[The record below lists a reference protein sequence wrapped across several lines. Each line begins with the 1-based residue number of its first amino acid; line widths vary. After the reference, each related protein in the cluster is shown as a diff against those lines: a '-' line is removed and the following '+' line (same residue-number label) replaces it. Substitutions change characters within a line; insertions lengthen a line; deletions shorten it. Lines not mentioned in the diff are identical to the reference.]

1 MRGRMNSPNFALSV
15 TAPKHNVSECPATA
29 LPVHATPVALP
40 DVRKATG
47 DRKSTNTDESSAIFV
62 EFIHE
67 SAATYKADQPDTVRT
82 CRPVEL
88 SVGAKA
94 EDIYSR

>member
-47 DRKSTNTDESSAIFV
+47 DRKSTNTDASSATSI
-62 EFIHE
+62 EISTEIPAIHQ
-67 SAATYKADQPDTVRT
+67 DD
-82 CRPVEL
+82 
-88 SVGAKA
+88 
-94 EDIYSR
+94 

>member
-47 DRKSTNTDESSAIFV
+47 DRKSTNTDASSAIFIGITKKLRP
-62 EFIHE
+62 FTKTIC
-67 SAATYKADQPDTVRT
+67 QNPFDTRG
-82 CRPVEL
+82 RPQLVM
-88 SVGAKA
+88 
-94 EDIYSR
+94 

>member
-1 MRGRMNSPNFALSV
+1 VV

-47 DRKSTNTDESSAIFV
+47 DRKSTNTDASSAIFV

-67 SAATYKADQPDTVRT
+67 LAATHKADQPDTGHADL
-82 CRPVEL
+82 L
-88 SVGAKA
+88 SFPLGPKRKTSTPG
-94 EDIYSR
+94 E